1 MRQRHRPQVSLKV
14 KIGGLTDDLVFKMD
28 SLREWLSCSVAAPT
42 WYCLRVES
50 MWGPCTSPEALA
62 CEGQGQS

>member
-1 MRQRHRPQVSLKV
+1 MRQRHRLQVSLKV

-28 SLREWLSCSVAAPT
+28 SLREWLSCSVAAPM

-50 MWGPCTSPEALA
+50 MWEPCTSPEALA
-62 CEGQGQS
+62 C